1 MSSKSKTEAVADP
14 SSDSSS
20 SEESAPGVSRCDS
33 GSASFG
39 PNAQQTA
46 PIDPY
51 TLFMIAFEYGDQK
64 YEIDI
69 LNKNEVMP
77 AILARAN
84 EMSPLLVDHIAKGM
98 GDRIVTRRKRERIGA
113 TTRSKAK
120 AKSSKAKAIKGP
132 KLLKQLN
139 KDLAE
144 ERGEVLYTWM
154 FIAERKNSTYHYYL
168 LSNKVKSRI
177 EFGTKHFMIEKK
189 YTDLM
194 GKAPD
199 RIYLTGEFRATPG
212 RLEYNFISGTYMAK
226 KFENL
231 QSMSVDTRPIEEK
244 FSNALNEY
252 FPKMDVV
259 HTSNSVEDSFI
270 PSPKNKILTEKEWI
284 YVQDL
289 FGPYLRPIDKFYFCH
304 NDRMTKREYDEYIA
318 ETKKQQNERIQQRMI
333 SMSNN
338 HLFKMLGK
346 KTDGPKPDATKPDA
360 TKPDA
365 TKPDGSK

>member
-1 MSSKSKTEAVADP
+1 MSSKAKTEAVADP

-39 PNAQQTA
+39 PTAQQMA
-46 PIDPY
+46 PLDPY
-51 TLFMIAFEYGDQK
+51 TLFMIAFEYDGQK

-69 LNKNEVMP
+69 PNKEVMP

-84 EMSPLLVDHIAKGM
+84 EMSPLLIDHIAKGM
-98 GDRIVTRRKRERIGA
+98 GDRIVTRRKRERTGT

-120 AKSSKAKAIKGP
+120 AKTSKAKAIKGP
-132 KLLKQLN
+132 KLLKQMN

-144 ERGEVLYTWM
+144 EHGEVVYVWM

-168 LSNKVKSRI
+168 LSHKVKSRI

-199 RIYLTGEFRATPG
+199 RIYLTGEFRARPG

-244 FSNALNEY
+244 FNNALSEY

-259 HTSNSVEDSFI
+259 HTPDTPDKSFV
-270 PSPKNKILTEKEWI
+270 PSIKNKIFTEKEWI
-284 YVQDL
+284 YVRDL
-289 FGPYLRPIDKFYFCH
+289 FGPYLQPISRFHFCH
-304 NDRMTKREYDEYIA
+304 DERMTKRAYDEYTA
-318 ETKKQQNERIQQRMI
+318 EIKREQNERMQQRMI

-346 KTDGPKPDATKPDA
+346 KPVEANPDATKPDA
-360 TKPDA
+360 TKLSE

>member
-1 MSSKSKTEAVADP
+1 MSSKAEAD
-14 SSDSSS
+14 SSSWSS

-39 PNAQQTA
+39 PNAQQKG
-46 PIDPY
+46 PLNPY
-51 TLFMIAFEYGDQK
+51 SLFMVAFEYGDQK

-69 LNKNEVMP
+69 PNKNEVMP

-84 EMSPLLVDHIAKGM
+84 EMSPLLIDHIAKGM

-120 AKSSKAKAIKGP
+120 AKSSKVKSSKGP
-132 KLLKQLN
+132 KLLKQMN

-144 ERGEVLYTWM
+144 ERGEVVYAWM

-168 LSNKVKSRI
+168 LSHKVKSRI
-177 EFGTKHFMIEKK
+177 EFGTKHFMLEKK

-212 RLEYNFISGTYMAK
+212 RLEYNFISGTYMAR
-226 KFENL
+226 KFENFK
-231 QSMSVDTRPIEEK
+231 SMSVDTRPIEEK
-244 FSNALNEY
+244 FNNALSEY

-259 HTSNSVEDSFI
+259 HTPDTPDKSFI
-270 PSPKNKILTEKEWI
+270 PSIQNKILTEKEWI

-289 FGPYLRPIDKFYFCH
+289 FGPYLQPIEKFSIFH
-304 NDRMTKREYDEYIA
+304 NDCMTQGQMTRMQGENKKMQDE
-318 ETKKQQNERIQQRMI
+318 ERKKQQDRMNNLSTNHSAFLQRVV
-333 SMSNN
+333 
-338 HLFKMLGK
+338 K
-346 KTDGPKPDATKPDA
+346 K
-360 TKPDA
+360 
-365 TKPDGSK
+365 